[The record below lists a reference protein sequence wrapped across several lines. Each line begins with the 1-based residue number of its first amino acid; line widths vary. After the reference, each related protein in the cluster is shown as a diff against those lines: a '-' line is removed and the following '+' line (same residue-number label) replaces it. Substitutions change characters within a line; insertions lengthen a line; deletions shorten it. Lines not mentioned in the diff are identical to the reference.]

1 MIGRLRFLVP
11 LAWRNLWRNP
21 RRTLITLLVVSVGL
35 WSILVFAVLL
45 QAWSASSRDT
55 TIRLMTGEGQI
66 HAAAYLDDP
75 TAAHAMAMPSGKL
88 AQLLTSPEVSAHA
101 PRVRVNA
108 IVRSEYKTLPITLA
122 GVAPRAER
130 AVSDI
135 PDHIAQGSYLTGPE
149 DGGIVLGRNLAKR
162 LKTRLG
168 KRVVVMA
175 QDTQG
180 RLAERAFQVTGLFA
194 ASEQAEDEFAFTGLA
209 TAQHLTGLGGEISE
223 IAFDARDDA
232 ALPSLISQLKAA
244 APGLDIQSWKTLAPL
259 SYAVSTFFNEF
270 IMMWLWMMFALMA
283 IGIIN
288 TQLMAVFERLREFA
302 LLRALGMR
310 PRLVLSEVA
319 LESTLLIGIGVA
331 IGIVLAIL
339 TTFAFAGGLNL
350 GFLGRG
356 AEALGAGRILYPKVD
371 PGGFALYSAIV
382 WVAGIAAAL
391 WPAWRAS
398 RVSPVEAM
406 IRA

>member
-1 MIGRLRFLVP
+1 MIGRLRLLLP

-21 RRTLITLLVVSVGL
+21 HRTLITLAVVSVGL
-35 WSILVFAVLL
+35 WSILTFAVML
-45 QAWSASSRDT
+45 QAWSLSSRDT

-66 HAAAYLDDP
+66 HAASYLDDP
-75 TAAHAMAMPSGKL
+75 TAAHAIPPPSGKL
-88 AQLLTSPEVSAHA
+88 GALLASPAIKAYA

-122 GVAPRAER
+122 GVAPGAER
-130 AVSDI
+130 AISDI
-135 PDHIAQGSYLTGPE
+135 PRHIAQGSYLASPGDP
-149 DGGIVLGRNLAKR
+149 GIVLGRNLAKR
-162 LKTRLG
+162 LKTRVG

-175 QDTQG
+175 QDRQG
-180 RLAERAFQVTGLFA
+180 RLAERAFKVVGLYA
-194 ASEQAEDEFAFTGLA
+194 ASEQAEDEFAFTGIG
-209 TAQHLTGLGGEISE
+209 TAQRLTRLDDNISE
-223 IAFDARDDA
+223 IAFDAGGDA
-232 ALPSLISQLKAA
+232 ALPGLVAELESA
-244 APGLDIQSWKTLAPL
+244 APGLDVQSWQTLAPL
-259 SYAVSTFFNEF
+259 AYAVSTFFNEF

-283 IGIIN
+283 IGIVN

-319 LESTLLIGIGVA
+319 LESALLIGIGVA
-331 IGIVLAIL
+331 IGIILAV
-339 TTFAFAGGLNL
+339 TTTLAFSGGVNL
-350 GFLGRG
+350 GFLGPG
-356 AEALGAGRILYPKVD
+356 AESLGAGRILYPRID
-371 PGGFALYSAIV
+371 PAAFALYSAIV
-382 WVAGIAAAL
+382 WAAGVAAAL